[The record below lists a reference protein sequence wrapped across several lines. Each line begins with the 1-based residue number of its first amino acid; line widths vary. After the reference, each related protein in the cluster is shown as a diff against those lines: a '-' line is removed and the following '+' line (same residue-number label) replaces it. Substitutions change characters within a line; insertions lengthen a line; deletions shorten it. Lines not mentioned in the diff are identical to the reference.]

1 MEDTSTSQET
11 NTPAVKEKRWNLRER
26 PTPVQRLD
34 SSADASQE
42 LEMVAGSS
50 RKRKA
55 AESRPPVAKRKAHK
69 SPPLQRRTTVSE
81 QEEEDGMFSAVLAG
95 KSSLQSVAS
104 EWTDRYQAASEDAMV
119 ELVQYFVLCCGCRAT
134 ITMEMFQNE
143 DTTSVIRSLTENF
156 DEDSGDYPLIAAGAT
171 YKKFKS
177 SFAEFLE
184 HIVEQCRHS
193 ILFDEYML
201 DTLIIWLVGF
211 TDSQVRAFRHTCT
224 LACVKLVTALVH
236 VANSVSTELDNTQR
250 QIDAEKKRQQA
261 KKGAAGKL
269 EKLLTKRAE
278 LQRCSTELGDTMK
291 GVFSSVFVHRYRDVR
306 PEIRAL
312 CLAELGVWMMEYRA
326 QFLADSYLKYVGW
339 CLYDKVGEV
348 RLASMSVLEL
358 LYSSEET
365 APHLELF
372 TQRFKDRLLSM
383 RLDREDVVC
392 VKAIQL
398 ASHLLPLDLL
408 EPEDCVEVC
417 ELMFVESRTVSHTAG
432 DFATHYLFSDDFMTR
447 AKQAKVPKGEY
458 EAVI

>member
-211 TDSQVRAFRHTCT
+211 TDSQC
-224 LACVKLVTALVH
+224 
-236 VANSVSTELDNTQR
+236 
-250 QIDAEKKRQQA
+250 
-261 KKGAAGKL
+261 
-269 EKLLTKRAE
+269 
-278 LQRCSTELGDTMK
+278 
-291 GVFSSVFVHRYRDVR
+291 DV
-306 PEIRAL
+306 
-312 CLAELGVWMMEYRA
+312 
-326 QFLADSYLKYVGW
+326 
-339 CLYDKVGEV
+339 
-348 RLASMSVLEL
+348 
-358 LYSSEET
+358 
-365 APHLELF
+365 
-372 TQRFKDRLLSM
+372 LLS
-383 RLDREDVVC
+383 RCKVSDC
-392 VKAIQL
+392 TSACSQL
-398 ASHLLPLDLL
+398 
-408 EPEDCVEVC
+408 C
-417 ELMFVESRTVSHTAG
+417 EH
-432 DFATHYLFSDDFMTR
+432 
-447 AKQAKVPKGEY
+447 
-458 EAVI
+458 